1 MSFFV
6 AERKEPSF
14 ERERK
19 KERERKREKRK
30 ISSVSRVLGLGYRKS
45 RSEARWREEVMPG
58 GASGEVMLTLS
69 RQEQCEEAVTDFPDL

>member
-1 MSFFV
+1 MLRAVQPLAVLTRRCKSV
-6 AERKEPSF
+6 GSE
-14 ERERK
+14 
-19 KERERKREKRK
+19 
-30 ISSVSRVLGLGYRKS
+30 ISSGSRVLGLGYRKS